1 MGAIAFIT
9 RDLRKFFRNPGLIT
23 ISLFLPLLQLM
34 VIGNAFGG
42 KVRDVPVSLVDL
54 DHGPEALRLREKFKA
69 LEANASTFR
78 IRMEDTIDRTVAAA
92 RDGKVS
98 AGIIIPENYS
108 RRVNQKA
115 RPQVGLVLDNTDP
128 FVTTTLTQKMSEVLA
143 DVNSPAVKPR
153 QPERVSLEV
162 VEIFPYIEYIQ
173 YLLPG
178 SITLAIAVAS
188 LMGGGLLYIDD
199 KARGFHE
206 GYLVTP
212 VSKLQLVLGLVG
224 SGTIKATIVGTVVT
238 FAGSWLAGASEL
250 LTFRTAMLL
259 VLLCV
264 LVAFTLISMI
274 SVLIVRVSDPAIPRA
289 TFGILNTL
297 LFFPSGAMYPIHGF
311 PEWLK
316 AISVV
321 DPFTYAVHAFRSL
334 LLKNVGP
341 EAVMNDVMF
350 LAAFGAICICG
361 VVLLF
366 PRHL

>member
-1 MGAIAFIT
+1 MGAFAFIG
-9 RDLRKFFRNPGLIT
+9 RDLRKFFRNPALIT
-23 ISLFLPLLQLM
+23 VSLFLPLLQLI

-54 DHGPEALRLREKFKA
+54 DRGPEALLLREKFKA
-69 LEANASTFR
+69 LEANANTFR
-78 IRMEDTIDRTVAAA
+78 IQMEDTIDRSVAAA

-115 RPQVGLVLDNTDP
+115 RPQIGLVLDNTDP
-128 FVTTTLTQKMSEVLA
+128 FVTSTVTQKMSKVLA
-143 DVNSPAVKPR
+143 DVNSPPVKPR
-153 QPERVSLEV
+153 QPELVTLQP

-212 VSKLQLVLGLVG
+212 VSKLQIVLGMIG
-224 SGTIKATIVGTVVT
+224 SGTIKASIVGTVVT
-238 FAGSWLAGASEL
+238 FAGAWLAGASEL
-250 LTFRTAMLL
+250 LTVRTSLLL

-264 LVAFTLISMI
+264 LIAFTLISMI
-274 SVLIVRVSDPAIPRA
+274 SVLIVRVNDPAIPRA

-297 LFFPSGAMYPIHGF
+297 LFFPSGAMYPIYGF
-311 PEWLK
+311 PDWLK
-316 AISVV
+316 VISRF
-321 DPFTYAVHAFRSL
+321 DPFTYAVHALRSL

-350 LAAFGAICICG
+350 LAVFATACFFG

>member
-1 MGAIAFIT
+1 MGALAFIG
-9 RDLRKFFRNPGLIT
+9 RDLRKFFRNPALIT
-23 ISLFLPLLQLM
+23 VSLFLPLLQLI

-54 DHGPEALRLREKFKA
+54 DHGPEALRLREKFQA
-69 LEANASTFR
+69 LEANANTFR

-108 RRVNQKA
+108 RRVNQNT

-128 FVTTTLTQKMSEVLA
+128 FVTTTLTQKMSEIVA
-143 DVNSPAVKPR
+143 DINSPAVKPR
-153 QPERVSLEV
+153 QPGMVSLEV

-212 VSKLQLVLGLVG
+212 VSKLELVLGMVG

-238 FAGSWLAGASEL
+238 FAGSWLAGASEF
-250 LTFRTAMLL
+250 LTLRTAMLL
-259 VLLCV
+259 ALLCM
-264 LVAFTLISMI
+264 LVSFTLISMI
-274 SVLIVRVSDPAIPRA
+274 SVLIVRVNDPAIPRA

-311 PEWLK
+311 PDWLK
-316 AISVV
+316 VISRF

-341 EAVMNDVMF
+341 EAVMNDVLF
-350 LAAFGAICICG
+350 LAAFATACFFG

>member
-1 MGAIAFIT
+1 MGALAFIG
-9 RDLRKFFRNPGLIT
+9 RDLRKFFRNPALIT
-23 ISLFLPLLQLM
+23 VSLFLPLLQLI

-42 KVRDVPVSLVDL
+42 KVRDVPVSLVDM
-54 DHGPEALRLREKFKA
+54 DKGPEAIKLREKFKA
-69 LEANASTFR
+69 LEANANTFR
-78 IRMEDTIDRTVAAA
+78 IHMEDTIDRTVAAA
-92 RDGKVS
+92 RDGRVA
-98 AGIIIPENYS
+98 AGIVIPENYS
-108 RRVNQKA
+108 RHVNQKA
-115 RPQVGLVLDNTDP
+115 RPEVGLVVDNTDP
-128 FVTTTLTQKMSEVLA
+128 FVTSTVTQKMSELMA
-143 DVNSPAVKPR
+143 DVNAPQVKPR
-153 QPERVSLEV
+153 QPGMVSLQV

-212 VSKLQLVLGLVG
+212 VSKLQLVLGMVG

-250 LTFRTAMLL
+250 LTLRTSVLL
-259 VLLCV
+259 VMLCM
-264 LVAFTLISMI
+264 LVSFTLISMI
-274 SVLIVRVSDPAIPRA
+274 SVLIVRVNDPAIPRA

-311 PEWLK
+311 PDWLK
-316 AISVV
+316 AISRF

-334 LLKNVGP
+334 LLKNVAP
-341 EAVMNDVMF
+341 EAVMTDLVF
-350 LAAFGAICICG
+350 LAVFATLCFFG